1 MEKLKPVFIHGTRA
15 ARLPDIGEIYNKV
28 NEIIDYINE
37 KEAEKG
43 QIPDS
48 RFRHTASSIP
58 DAETR

>member
-1 MEKLKPVFIHGTRA
+1 MEKLKIVFIPGTRT

-43 QIPDS
+43 QLPDN
-48 RFRHTASSIP
+48 RFQHTSSSIP